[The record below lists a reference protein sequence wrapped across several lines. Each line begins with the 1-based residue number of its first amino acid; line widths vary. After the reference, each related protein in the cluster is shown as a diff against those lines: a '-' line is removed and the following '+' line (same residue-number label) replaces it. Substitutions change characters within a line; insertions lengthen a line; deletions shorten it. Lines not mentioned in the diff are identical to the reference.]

1 MSLVSTSR
9 SSIWIADGRTPDSA
23 QPVIV
28 LIHGAAGTRLDWSAE
43 LRRLP
48 NAGVI
53 AVDLPGHGK
62 SPLPGRTH
70 IADYAAD
77 IVALLDTLN
86 IPQAIMVGHS
96 MGGAIAQALALD
108 YPARVKG
115 IALIATGAKIPIHP
129 DILNYAVSDQPRVA
143 QLITAWSWVSGAD
156 AASLQNST
164 AAILQIAPE
173 VMHGDFVACA
183 GFDARPR
190 LNEIHVP
197 TLVVGA
203 AHDQML
209 PPKFSQFLHDN
220 IPNSTLIMVEN
231 AGHKLI
237 LEQPKIVAEAVRNW
251 VDQIAKFA

>member
-1 MSLVSTSR
+1 MSLISTAR
-9 SSIWIADGRTPDSA
+9 VPIWTADGRTPDTD
-23 QPVIV
+23 QPVVV

-62 SPLPGRTH
+62 SPLPGRTS
-70 IADYAAD
+70 IAEYAAD
-77 IVALLDTLN
+77 IVALLDALSL
-86 IPQAIMVGHS
+86 PQAIFVGHS
-96 MGGAIAQALALD
+96 MGGAIAQTLALD
-108 YPARVKG
+108 YAERVQG
-115 IALIATGAKIPIHP
+115 ITLIATGAKIPIHP
-129 DILNYAVSDQPRVA
+129 DILNYAISDQARVA
-143 QLITAWSWVSGAD
+143 QMITNWSWVSSAD

-164 AAILQIAPE
+164 ASILQIAPE

-190 LNEIHVP
+190 LSDIRVP
-197 TLVVGA
+197 TLVIGA

-220 IPNSTLIMVEN
+220 IANSTLIMVEN

-237 LEQPKIVAEAVRNW
+237 LEQPKIVAETVQNW

>member
-1 MSLVSTSR
+1 MSLITTSR
-9 SSIWIADGRTPDSA
+9 APIWIADGRTPDSD
-23 QPVIV
+23 QPVVV

-48 NAGVI
+48 KAGVI
-53 AVDLPGHGK
+53 AIDLPGHGK
-62 SPLPGRTH
+62 SPLPGRTSV
-70 IADYAAD
+70 AEYAAD
-77 IVALLDTLN
+77 IVALLDALSL
-86 IPQAIMVGHS
+86 PQAIFVGHS
-96 MGGAIAQALALD
+96 MGGAIAQTLALD
-108 YPARVKG
+108 YAERVQG

-143 QLITAWSWVSGAD
+143 QMITEWSWVSGAD
-156 AASLQNST
+156 TASLQNST
-164 AAILQIAPE
+164 ASILQIPPE

-190 LNEIHVP
+190 LSEIHVP
-197 TLVVGA
+197 TLVIGA

-220 IPNSTLIMVEN
+220 IAGSTLIMVEN

-237 LEQPKIVAEAVRNW
+237 LEQPKIVADAVQNW
-251 VDQIAKFA
+251 VDQIT